1 MLLIYTHKIT
11 PRLTYTFNQIF
22 KRILLI
28 SIKFTTKIDDFV
40 AHNGPKIT
48 YTKAPLGNEFFIKS
62 NELLFEQ
69 GFSDMEI
76 NVAMWDDISCFFK
89 TGNKSAIPFDI
100 FAASFYLLSRYEEYL
115 PHVKD
120 TFERFPATE
129 SLAFKNNFL
138 EQPVVDIWAL
148 KLKVLLQE
156 KFEIIEFGKRE
167 FKAISTIDVDSA
179 YAFKHKNIVRTIGG
193 FITDTFSFKFRNLW
207 LRSMVLFNFRK
218 DPFDQ
223 FSKLL
228 NLQKTYDVS
237 TIFFFLVGDYTTYDK
252 NVSHNNLKF
261 KSLIK
266 SVADYAQVGLHPS
279 FFTMKNEVTLKK
291 EMKRL
296 EEILNTP
303 VRKSRQHYLRMDL
316 PDTYQKLIDL
326 EIFEDHTMGYAQH
339 CGFRAGTCTPFYF
352 YDLDFEIQTPLKIY
366 SFAVMDGT
374 LKDYLFLS
382 NRKALLKIKSL
393 ADKVKSVEGTFISLF
408 HNETVSEM
416 GRWKSWSKIYTEM
429 LKYVSTKETVTH
441 D

>member
-22 KRILLI
+22 KRILFI
-28 SIKFTTKIDDFV
+28 QIKFTTKIDDFV

-48 YTKAPLGNEFFIKS
+48 YTKSPLGNEIFIRS
-62 NELLFEQ
+62 HELLFEQ
-69 GFSDMEI
+69 GISDIDI
-76 NVAMWDDISCFFK
+76 NVMTWDDVPCFFK
-89 TGNKSAIPFDI
+89 TGNKSVIPFDI

-120 TFERFPATE
+120 AFERFPATE
-129 SLAFKNNFL
+129 SLAFKHGFL
-138 EQPVVDIWAL
+138 EDPVIDIWAF
-148 KLKVLLQE
+148 KLKKLLQE
-156 KFEIIEFGKRE
+156 KFKVIEFGSRH
-167 FKAISTIDVDSA
+167 FNAISTIDIDSA
-179 YAFKHKNIVRTIGG
+179 YAFKHKNVVRTVGG
-193 FITDTFSFKFRNLW
+193 FLTDLFTLKFKSLW
-207 LRSMVLFNFRK
+207 LRTMVIFNFRK

-223 FSKLL
+223 FTKLL
-228 NLQKTYDVS
+228 NLQKTFDVP

-261 KSLIK
+261 KSLVK

-279 FFTMKNEVTLKK
+279 FFTMKNEATLKK
-291 EMKRL
+291 EKKRL

-303 VRKSRQHYLRMDL
+303 VKQSRQHYLRVDL

-382 NRKALLKIKSL
+382 NRKARLKIESL
-393 ADKVKSVEGTFISLF
+393 VQKVKAVEGTFISLF
-408 HNETVSEM
+408 HNETISEM
-416 GRWKSWSKIYTEM
+416 GRWEGWSKIYSDM
-429 LKYVSTKETVTH
+429 LKRVSTKETKAL
-441 D
+441 

>member
-28 SIKFTTKIDDFV
+28 HINFTTKIDEFV
-40 AHNGPKIT
+40 AHNGPKMT
-48 YTKAPLGNEFFIKS
+48 YTKAPLGNEFFIKC

-69 GFSDMEI
+69 GISDI
-76 NVAMWDDISCFFK
+76 DVNVTMWDDVPCFFK
-89 TGNKSAIPFDI
+89 AGNKSIIPFDI

-120 TFERFPATE
+120 EFDRFPATE
-129 SLAFKNNFL
+129 SLAFKHHFL
-138 EQPVVDIWAL
+138 EDPVVDIWAL
-148 KLKVLLQE
+148 KLKKLLQE
-156 KFEIIEFGKRE
+156 KFENIAFGKRE
-167 FKAISTIDVDSA
+167 FKAVSTIDVDSA
-179 YAFKHKNIVRTIGG
+179 FAFKNKNIVRTVGS
-193 FITDTFSFKFRNLW
+193 FISDLFTLKFKSLW
-207 LRSMVLFNFRK
+207 LRSSVLFNFRK
-218 DPFDQ
+218 DPFNQ
-223 FSKLL
+223 FNKLI

-237 TIFFFLVGDYTTYDK
+237 TLFFFLVGDYTTYDK

-266 SVADYAQVGLHPS
+266 SVADYAKVGLHPS
-279 FFTMKNEVTLKK
+279 FFTMKNEGLLKK
-291 EMKRL
+291 EKKRL

-303 VRKSRQHYLRMDL
+303 IQLSRQHYLRMDL

-374 LKDYLFLS
+374 LKDYLFMS

-393 ADKVKSVEGTFISLF
+393 SDKVKRVDGTFISLF

-416 GRWKSWSKIYTEM
+416 GRWQGWSKIYTEM
-429 LKYVSTKETVTH
+429 LKYVSTKETQK
-441 D
+441 

>member
-28 SIKFTTKIDDFV
+28 HINFTTKIDEFV
-40 AHNGPKIT
+40 AHNGPKMT
-48 YTKAPLGNEFFIKS
+48 YTKAPLGNEFFIKC

-69 GFSDMEI
+69 GISDI
-76 NVAMWDDISCFFK
+76 DVNVTMWDDVPCFFK
-89 TGNKSAIPFDI
+89 AGNKSVIPFDI

-120 TFERFPATE
+120 KFDRFPATE
-129 SLAFKNNFL
+129 SLAFKHHFL
-138 EQPVVDIWAL
+138 EDPVVDIWAL
-148 KLKVLLQE
+148 KLKKLLKEQ
-156 KFEIIEFGKRE
+156 FETIAFGKKE
-167 FKAISTIDVDSA
+167 FKAVSSIDIDSA
-179 YAFKHKNIVRTIGG
+179 FAFKHKNIVRTVGS
-193 FITDTFSFKFRNLW
+193 FISDLFTLKFKSLW
-207 LRSMVLFNFRK
+207 LRSSVIFNFRK
-218 DPFDQ
+218 DPFNQ
-223 FSKLL
+223 FNKLI

-237 TIFFFLVGDYTTYDK
+237 TLFFFLVGDYTTYDK

-261 KSLIK
+261 KSLVK
-266 SVADYAQVGLHPS
+266 SVADYAKVGLHPS
-279 FFTMKNEVTLKK
+279 FFTMKNEGLLKK
-291 EMKRL
+291 EKKRL

-303 VRKSRQHYLRMDL
+303 IQLSRQHYLRMDL

-374 LKDYLFLS
+374 LKDYLFMS

-393 ADKVKSVEGTFISLF
+393 ADKVKEVDGTFISLF

-416 GRWKSWSKIYTEM
+416 GRWQGWSKIYTEM
-429 LKYVSTKETVTH
+429 LKYVSTKETQK
-441 D
+441 

>member
-22 KRILLI
+22 KRILI
-28 SIKFTTKIDDFV
+28 MPIKFTTTIDDFV

-48 YTKAPLGNEFFIKS
+48 YTKAPLGNEFFIRS
-62 NELLFEQ
+62 HDLLFEQ
-69 GFSDMEI
+69 GIYDLEISVSDWEG
-76 NVAMWDDISCFFK
+76 ISCFFK
-89 TGNKSAIPFDI
+89 AGNKSAIPFDI

-120 TFERFPATE
+120 LYERFPATE

-138 EQPVVDIWAL
+138 EDPVIDIWAL
-148 KLKVLLQE
+148 RLKILLE
-156 KFEIIEFGKRE
+156 KKFEAITFGKRQ

-179 YAFKHKNIVRTIGG
+179 YAFKNKNIVRTIGG
-193 FITDTFSFKFRNLW
+193 FITDFFSLKFKNLW
-207 LRSMVLFNFRK
+207 LRTTVVFNFRK

-223 FSKLL
+223 FTKLL
-228 NLQKTYDVS
+228 NLQKSYKVS

-261 KSLIK
+261 KSLVK
-266 SVADYAQVGLHPS
+266 SVADYAQVGIHPS
-279 FFTMKNEVTLKK
+279 YFTLKNENTLKK
-291 EMKRL
+291 EIKRL
-296 EEILNTP
+296 EEIINTP
-303 VRKSRQHYLRMDL
+303 VNKSRQHFLRMDL

-352 YDLDFEIQTPLKIY
+352 YDLDFEIQTPLKIFP
-366 SFAVMDGT
+366 FAVMDGT
-374 LKDYLFLS
+374 LKDYLFMS
-382 NRKALLKIKSL
+382 NKKARLKIKYMV
-393 ADKVKSVEGTFISLF
+393 DKVKSVEGTFISLF
-408 HNETVSEM
+408 HNETLSEM
-416 GRWKSWSKIYTEM
+416 GRWRGWSKIYTEM
-429 LKYVSTKETVTH
+429 LKYVSAKEAQEN

>member
-28 SIKFTTKIDDFV
+28 QIKFTTKIDDFV

-48 YTKAPLGNEFFIKS
+48 YTKTPLGNEFFIRS
-62 NELLFEQ
+62 HELLFEQ
-69 GFSDMEI
+69 GISDIDI
-76 NVAMWDDISCFFK
+76 NVMPWDDVPCFFK
-89 TGNKSAIPFDI
+89 TGNKSVIPFDI

-120 TFERFPATE
+120 AFERFPATE
-129 SLAFKNNFL
+129 SLAFKHNFL
-138 EQPVVDIWAL
+138 EDPVVDIWAL
-148 KLKVLLQE
+148 KLKKLLQE
-156 KFEIIEFGKRE
+156 KFEAIEFGSRH
-167 FKAISTIDVDSA
+167 FNAISTIDIDSA
-179 YAFKHKNIVRTIGG
+179 YAFKHKNVVRTVGG
-193 FITDTFSFKFRNLW
+193 FLTDLFTLKFKSLW
-207 LRSMVLFNFRK
+207 LRTMVIFNFRK

-223 FSKLL
+223 FTKLL
-228 NLQKTYDVS
+228 NLQKTFDVP

-261 KSLIK
+261 KSLVK

-279 FFTMKNEVTLKK
+279 FFTMKNENTLKK
-291 EMKRL
+291 EKKRL

-303 VRKSRQHYLRMDL
+303 IKKSRQHYLRVDL

-382 NRKALLKIKSL
+382 NRKARLKIENL
-393 ADKVKSVEGTFISLF
+393 IQKVKAVEGTFISLF
-408 HNETVSEM
+408 HNETISEM
-416 GRWKSWSKIYTEM
+416 GRWEGWSKIYSDM
-429 LKYVSTKETVTH
+429 LKHVSTKEAKVL
-441 D
+441 